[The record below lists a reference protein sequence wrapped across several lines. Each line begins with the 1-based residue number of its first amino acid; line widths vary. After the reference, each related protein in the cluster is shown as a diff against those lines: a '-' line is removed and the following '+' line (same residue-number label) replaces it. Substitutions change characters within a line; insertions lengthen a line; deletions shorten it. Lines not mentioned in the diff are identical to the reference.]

1 MENLYEVLLGTLED
15 PETIKWIAGQYLTPE
30 KNPLTADKMSG
41 ADHGDLEKASAGAFG
56 DVYGDPE
63 EEVWCKEEKV

>member
-1 MENLYEVLLGTLED
+1 MDCGTVFN
-15 PETIKWIAGQYLTPE
+15 AGKE
-30 KNPLTADKMSG
+30 SADGGRDVG

-63 EEVWCKEEKV
+63 EEVWRKEEKV